1 MLYSSYKFLS
11 DFFMNDLVVKTNWI
25 NQALQNLSLIEIR
38 IIQLAIIDARESGKG
53 LSADKP
59 LTISAKRY
67 ADAFNVQAKNAY
79 ANIKEAEDT
88 LFKRQ
93 FSFIDSDGN
102 AVKSRWVQD
111 VKYLDAQGAI
121 EICLTRQ
128 VVKGIS
134 RIDGAVDFFT
144 QYLLSNTVKFKSVY
158 SVRLYELLA
167 QWKNADMRKI
177 PIFELQTFRKQLG
190 VEDDEYI
197 RMFDFKKY
205 VLDKAI
211 NEINKHSDLVV
222 SYEKKKKG
230 RVISGFK
237 FKISEKANN
246 EKHDFKMTDKQRF
259 AFADKLAHY
268 ERLSGLAGSMTY
280 KEYAQHIAEELKT
293 DAGTSFYKPYLL
305 ELGFK
310 M

>member
-1 MLYSSYKFLS
+1 MS
-11 DFFMNDLVVKTNWI
+11 DLVVKTNWL

-38 IIQLAIIDARESGKG
+38 IIQLAIIDARESGLG
-53 LSADKP
+53 LIPDKP
-59 LTISAKRY
+59 LTIHSKRY
-67 ADAFNVQAKNAY
+67 AEAFGVQTKNAY

-167 QWKNADMRKI
+167 QWKNADMRKM
-177 PIFELQTFRKQLG
+177 PIFELDKLRGQLG
-190 VEDDEYI
+190 IAINQYQVI
-197 RMFDFKKY
+197 ADFKKR

-211 NEINKHSDLVV
+211 SEINEHSDLVV
-222 SYEKKKKG
+222 SYEQIKKG

-259 AFADKLAHY
+259 AFADKLAHC

-310 M
+310 I